1 MNTSFALL
9 DKQFELVRYPAELQH
24 QSWQAWDSADELLIE
39 HVESEYPDYT
49 KKSVLILND
58 DFGALGAWFAH
69 CHPAWISDSY
79 VARRSCQINL
89 ENNQID
95 EGTLKY
101 LDSLSFP
108 ELKAELVLLKV
119 PKTTALLEHQL
130 IQLQDVVTPDT
141 VIIAAGKAKA
151 IQKSTLGLF
160 EKYLG
165 ATHTS
170 LAKKKSR
177 LIFCQPSGDK
187 QHKSPYP
194 TIWQTDDKQLTLAN
208 HANVF
213 ARQQLDIGARLLLE
227 HLPDCSNISV
237 LDLGCGNGVLGLS
250 VLKRHPDAKVVFVD
264 ESFMAVESARE
275 NVLRNLPEQIDNCR
289 FLQSN
294 CLDEFPSLNLGGV
307 DLVLCNPPFHQQNA
321 ITDHIAYQ
329 MFKDAKKYLHRGG
342 ELRIIGN
349 RHLDYPQKLKRLFG
363 GYRVVASDRKFS
375 ILSTIKR

>member
-1 MNTSFALL
+1 MNTCFNLL
-9 DKQFELVRYPAELQH
+9 DKQFELLRYPAELQH
-24 QSWQAWDSADELLIE
+24 QSWQAWDSADEYLIE
-39 HVESEYPDYT
+39 HVESQFPDY
-49 KKSVLILND
+49 KEKSLIIFND
-58 DFGALGAWFAH
+58 DFGALATWFANQTLH
-69 CHPAWISDSY
+69 WVSDSY
-79 VARRSCQINL
+79 VARRACQENL
-89 ENNQID
+89 RRNKISTDDIQF
-95 EGTLKY
+95 T
-101 LDSLSFP
+101 DSLILP
-108 ELKAELVLLKV
+108 ETKVQLVLFKV

-130 IQLQDVVTPDT
+130 IQLQSMVTPET
-141 VIIAAGKAKA
+141 LVIACGKAKA

-165 ATHTS
+165 PTHTS

-177 LIFCQPSGDK
+177 LIFCHPTGDK
-187 QHKSPYP
+187 QHVSPYP
-194 TIWQTDDKQLTLAN
+194 TIWQTDDKQLTISN

-227 HLPDCSNISV
+227 HIPDCSNISV

-250 VLKRHPDAKVVFVD
+250 VLQQYPDAKVVFVD
-264 ESFMAVESARE
+264 ESFMAIESARE
-275 NVLRNLPEQIDNCR
+275 NVMANVPEQVKNCH
-289 FLQSN
+289 FLHNN
-294 CLDEFPSLNLGGV
+294 CLDEFPSLGISGI

>member
-1 MNTSFALL
+1 MNTSFSLL
-9 DKQFELVRYPAELQH
+9 DKHFELIRYPAELQH
-24 QSWQAWDSADELLIE
+24 QSWQAWDSADEYLIE
-39 HVESEYPDYT
+39 HIASEFADLT
-49 KKSVLILND
+49 GKSLAILND
-58 DFGALGAWFAH
+58 DFGALAVWFAAFQ
-69 CHPAWISDSY
+69 PLWVSDSY
-79 VARRSCQINL
+79 VAKRSCQLNL
-89 ENNQID
+89 TNNHLNEQD
-95 EGTLKY
+95 VQFT
-101 LDSLSFP
+101 DSLS
-108 ELKAELVLLKV
+108 LSAHQLDLVIIKI

-130 IQLQDVVTPDT
+130 IQLQKVVSPKTR
-141 VIIAAGKAKA
+141 VIAAGKAKS

-165 ATHTS
+165 PTRTS

-177 LIFCQPSGDK
+177 LIFCTPEGNK
-187 QHKSPYP
+187 QHPCPFP
-194 TIWQTDDKQLTLAN
+194 TIWQTDNKQLTLHN

-227 HLPDCSNISV
+227 HIPDCSNIKV

-250 VLKRHPDAKVVFVD
+250 VLARHPEAQVIFVD
-264 ESFMAVESARE
+264 ESHMAVESAKL
-275 NVLRNLPEQIDNCR
+275 NVQNNLPAQLQNCY

-294 CLDEFPSLNLGGV
+294 CLDEFPSLGLDGI